1 MLFPF
6 ESLNRVESLDKL
18 LSLLEVLFSAVEVF
32 DEVLIPSE
40 IIKYIGLQFVELV
53 FGGIEL
59 ISDLMN
65 VLSGAVK
72 FLAQESGIMQRMG
85 VLALELEEFILY
97 SEQVIVRV

>member
-32 DEVLIPSE
+32 DEVLILSE